1 MTILSIPRG
10 KPATVTER
18 RWRAAAL
25 LGLAVF
31 LALTV
36 FAAVA
41 FGGRSANG
49 GTVGVLKATR
59 DIRPGT
65 TITSAEL
72 GVVQI
77 RIDDPALLAT
87 MVQGTDRGRLIGQVA
102 AVGVSSGH
110 LIPDN
115 LAALQATAGLWDA
128 NLPIKR
134 MPSDLRAGDHVALV
148 VTGTAK
154 SGEPLEFVVMQ
165 DVQVISVGSGSADL
179 WLPAKLVAQM
189 EFYSD
194 HGGIVLVRM
203 QPGAVQQDVPPGA
216 GG

>member
-18 RWRAAAL
+18 RWRTAAL

-65 TITSAEL
+65 TITSDEL
-72 GVVQI
+72 GVEQVRISRCESSRALRI
-77 RIDDPALLAT
+77 RGELR
-87 MVQGTDRGRLIGQVA
+87 VWQRGKCFEKCAVAIQVHA
-102 AVGVSSGH
+102 A
-110 LIPDN
+110 
-115 LAALQATAGLWDA
+115 
-128 NLPIKR
+128 
-134 MPSDLRAGDHVALV
+134 
-148 VTGTAK
+148 
-154 SGEPLEFVVMQ
+154 
-165 DVQVISVGSGSADL
+165 
-179 WLPAKLVAQM
+179 
-189 EFYSD
+189 
-194 HGGIVLVRM
+194 
-203 QPGAVQQDVPPGA
+203 
-216 GG
+216 